1 MLVAY
6 LVIRMLSFVG
16 LLVFEV
22 LFCSGGFS
30 CSCFFL
36 FLVGSKF
43 TLQVNN
49 SGDKQHHSNES
60 HHPTRQLFAFQV
72 LHSLSC
78 ESQ

>member
-1 MLVAY
+1 MSLRFCFAQEVSLALV
-6 LVIRMLSFVG
+6 
-16 LLVFEV
+16 
-22 LFCSGGFS
+22 
-30 CSCFFL
+30 FFL
-36 FLVGSKF
+36 FLVGNKF